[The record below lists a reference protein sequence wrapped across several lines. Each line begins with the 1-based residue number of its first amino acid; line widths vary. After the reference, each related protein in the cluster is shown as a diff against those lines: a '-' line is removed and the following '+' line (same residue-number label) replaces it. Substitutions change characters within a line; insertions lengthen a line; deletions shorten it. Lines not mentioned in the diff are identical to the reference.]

1 MFYFLIIFILLT
13 SLLNKCFKIMKIVI
27 PQTSGLNIVDKK
39 FEPKYFVKNKLR
51 FVSPYVY
58 TYKLFSKKRWVGK
71 KIADVMT
78 SEFCAYDM
86 NYFIESIK
94 KGYVKVNKQMVST
107 DYIIQ
112 SNDFIEHKL
121 LLFEKPVLCNKII
134 ILYEDQNFIC
144 VYKHSSLPTHPVGSY
159 QYNSL
164 LRILQNYIS
173 TSQKIKQD
181 EHDQVIAQNE
191 KENYNQDVSQDVNL
205 KTQDKSYIY
214 TLHRLDKLTSG
225 IVFFGKNKKF
235 STYFSQNLSD
245 NKIKKTYIT
254 RVQGDFRKLIN
265 KLLHS
270 NNIIKRVNGQDNN
283 LDNIIN
289 NYCNSMKNNDNLKF
303 NKYDE
308 ENLFE
313 NDIFLYE
320 NNYEKNNHDKETC
333 GHMKEKNMFNK
344 LIQLVKNKKEE
355 LDNYFDMNKFDIT
368 YDINNDKY
376 GDINNDKYGDNH
388 NNEDMNNL
396 HIYHKYF
403 IIDFGYIYCENKK
416 LLKYVFTKYTKENA
430 LQFND
435 YLLKPSITKFMFL
448 SYNSSIDE
456 SLILCQPITGRTHQI
471 RAHLKSLSYP
481 ISNDAHYN
489 KTFEQEYI
497 HKSNYL
503 YFDERTRREHIQM
516 NEQINNVLQN
526 NNTNHGKN
534 NKTFNNDKELF
545 EHETTKNH
553 SYNQKTPC
561 EKYNYFPLIPFI
573 NTSFNWLYDQ
583 NINLNQEYNEKDMNK
598 YFFKNINNLFTFH
611 KH

>member
-1 MFYFLIIFILLT
+1 
-13 SLLNKCFKIMKIVI
+13 
-27 PQTSGLNIVDKK
+27 
-39 FEPKYFVKNKLR
+39 
-51 FVSPYVY
+51 
-58 TYKLFSKKRWVGK
+58 
-71 KIADVMT
+71 
-78 SEFCAYDM
+78 
-86 NYFIESIK
+86 
-94 KGYVKVNKQMVST
+94 
-107 DYIIQ
+107 
-112 SNDFIEHKL
+112 
-121 LLFEKPVLCNKII
+121 
-134 ILYEDQNFIC
+134 
-144 VYKHSSLPTHPVGSY
+144 
-159 QYNSL
+159 
-164 LRILQNYIS
+164 
-173 TSQKIKQD
+173 
-181 EHDQVIAQNE
+181 
-191 KENYNQDVSQDVNL
+191 
-205 KTQDKSYIY
+205 
-214 TLHRLDKLTSG
+214 
-225 IVFFGKNKKF
+225 
-235 STYFSQNLSD
+235 
-245 NKIKKTYIT
+245 
-254 RVQGDFRKLIN
+254 
-265 KLLHS
+265 
-270 NNIIKRVNGQDNN
+270 
-283 LDNIIN
+283 
-289 NYCNSMKNNDNLKF
+289 MKNNDNLKF

-333 GHMKEKNMFNK
+333 GHMKEKNIDDKETCSHMKEKNMFNK

-376 GDINNDKYGDNH
+376 GYINNDKYGDNH

-416 LLKYVFTKYTKENA
+416 LLKYVFTKYTKENG

-516 NEQINNVLQN
+516 NEQTNNVLQN

-598 YFFKNINNLFTFH
+598 YFFKNINNVSYHSSGIFLHSFRYTWTNIFDVFTLLPKWCQAFYLPQTLIAFLLYGDLS
-611 KH
+611 